1 MWLGFPRRGCGW
13 MLVALALSLR
23 SAPLSAQPEP
33 APEAPAATAEP
44 DEKESAPE
52 RAPAAPETAAET
64 QRSEDAPKDGAS
76 HEASGAAR
84 TNQRRIV
91 ESRAASSSTIPTL
104 RPLANPSVM
113 GRPLTAVK
121 FVTLGG
127 RWEAPL
133 ALQRVVVG
141 EATSGEL
148 ARRAMRELLDTGRFA
163 SVRAKLEPDGAG
175 AKLVLEVLPRRLI
188 ASLKIQGSSL
198 DGDSVLAAA
207 GVRVGGEITAPGL
220 TELAARLERLHRRRG
235 FPNVRVV
242 VTATDTDDPLRVV
255 VAADVNP
262 GQALRVTDLQFAVWP
277 STTVPGIRRVLE
289 RYAMA
294 RGDRF
299 DIEAVEAANLEFE
312 KQLRQHGWH
321 RASVTHTTRARPDG
335 VFLQLIVRA
344 GPLIR
349 PKFEGNIRF
358 DDTQLSTALG
368 LEDSEDRAPATLVS
382 RLSEFYAQRGFFDA
396 EITVSERGG
405 ADAPVVDLVFRV
417 REGRPVRVVAR
428 EFACLT
434 GRRGPADVGSEIDGV
449 LSEELPGGSI
459 LGSVDPRVVDQTFGP
474 RQTTGARVVPYE
486 PNPWLTY
493 MPDVYERAL
502 KHVRDLYRS
511 EGYLSV
517 IVGPATLLRRRCDPR
532 TQPHVCRPIG
542 PRKRP
547 RTMCAVDE
555 VKVPL
560 PEPEVDPAVT
570 CTPDPARGIRCEPDA
585 VLYIPIKIGPQAML
599 YDISFEGNQRFTE
612 ERLKETADMELGGP
626 ASQVGLD
633 KARRRIL
640 DEYAEEGFAFADVE
654 TALELS
660 PDRTRARARFVIG
673 ERQRVIVSGIV
684 VRGATRTNESL
695 IRSRVALE
703 VGKPYRRSWVRNTEE
718 RLATLGV
725 FSAVTVG
732 FEDPYVP
739 AKEKIVVVTV
749 QERKPQY
756 LDVRPG
762 FSTGEGFRI
771 TFEYGHRNLGGEA
784 IQLTLRSQ
792 LGYLPGAFILEKDV
806 RDKYDELDVGQR
818 LERRNSATVEF
829 PDVGLGPLFRLS
841 VEGIDVRDNARD
853 FGLTKDAGIVTLIFR
868 PSRRFSATIGGSL
881 ELNTAEI
888 FGSTQKGALEEY
900 VKNNPSRRAA
910 FRVPEGTTVA
920 VAERLGVTWDRRDN
934 PLGATTGTLVSAS
947 VEHVRAT
954 PVGGED
960 AEVAPGQASVFA
972 ATISQFLRIS
982 NRLAAYARLSDKG
995 LALAV
1000 SFRWGV
1006 NTQLIADSRT
1016 YPDRLFFLGGV
1027 DSLRGFLQDSMV
1039 PEDIAKQ
1046 LLDPNSGLTL
1056 REVVIRGGD
1065 AFINPRAE
1073 LRIPLGGDVQT
1084 AVFLD
1089 AGNLWTKPELV
1100 NASELRYAVGTG
1112 LRVGTPIGPLAFDYG
1127 FNVDRVLDEFFP
1139 QRENQRF
1146 WEDMGA
1152 FHFSIGLF

>member
-1 MWLGFPRRGCGW
+1 MRLGWWRSASEACLAGVA
-13 MLVALALSLR
+13 VALL
-23 SAPLSAQPEP
+23 SAPLAAQPKPESP
-33 APEAPAATAEP
+33 ADKGNAAAKKP
-44 DEKESAPE
+44 
-52 RAPAAPETAAET
+52 
-64 QRSEDAPKDGAS
+64 
-76 HEASGAAR
+76 
-84 TNQRRIV
+84 QRRIV
-91 ESRAASSSTIPTL
+91 ESRGESQSSIPTL
-104 RPLANPSVM
+104 RPPSTSKLM
-113 GRPLTAVK
+113 GKPLTQVK

-127 RWEAPL
+127 RWQTQTTL
-133 ALQRVVVG
+133 KRVVIG
-141 EATSGEL
+141 EVVTGEL
-148 ARRAMRELLDTGRFA
+148 TRRAMRELLDSGGFA
-163 SVRAKLEPDGAG
+163 SVRAKLEADGVG
-175 AKLVLEVLPRRLI
+175 AQLVLEVLPRRLI
-188 ASLKIQGSSL
+188 ASLRIKGSPL
-198 DGDSVLAAA
+198 DADSVLAAA
-207 GVRVGGEITAPGL
+207 EVRQGGEITSPGL
-220 TELAARLERLHRRRG
+220 GDLAERLERMHRRRG
-235 FPNVRVV
+235 FPNVRAA

-255 VAADVNP
+255 LSVHIAP
-262 GQALRVTDLQFAVWP
+262 GEPLRVTERQFAVWP
-277 STTVPGIRRVLE
+277 STTVTGIRKAIE
-289 RYAMA
+289 RYPIAD
-294 RGDRF
+294 GDRY
-299 DIEAVEAANLEFE
+299 DTEVVEAANVEFE
-312 KQLRQHGWH
+312 KLLRERGWH
-321 RASVTHTTRARPDG
+321 RASVTHNAQVRPDG
-335 VFLQLIVRA
+335 VLLQLIVRA

-349 PKFEGNIRF
+349 PRFEGNIRF
-358 DDTQLSTALG
+358 DDAQLRGALD

-382 RLSEFYAQRGFFDA
+382 RLGEFYAQRGFFDA
-396 EITVSERGG
+396 VINVKERGK
-405 ADAPVVDLVFRV
+405 ADSPILDLVFRV

-428 EFACLT
+428 EFACLS
-434 GRRGPADVGSEIDGV
+434 GARGPADVGSEIDGV
-449 LSEELPGGSI
+449 LSEELPGGTI
-459 LGSVDPRVVDQTFGP
+459 LGSVDSRVVDQTFGP
-474 RQTTGARVVPYE
+474 KQTTGARVVPYE

-493 MPDVYERAL
+493 MPDVYDRAL

-517 IVGPATLLRRRCDPR
+517 VVGPATLLRRRCDPR
-532 TQPHVCRPIG
+532 TQPHVCRPVG
-542 PRKRP
+542 PRRRP
-547 RTMCAVDE
+547 RTACAVDE
-555 VKVPL
+555 VRVPL
-560 PEPEVDPAVT
+560 PEPPVDPSLT
-570 CTPDPARGIRCEPDA
+570 CTPDAAKGIRCEPNA
-585 VLYIPIKIGPQAML
+585 VLHIPIKIGPQAML
-599 YDISFEGNQRFTE
+599 YDIRFEGNKRFTE

-626 ASQVGLD
+626 ASQLGLD
-633 KARRRIL
+633 KARRRLL
-640 DEYAEEGFAFADVE
+640 DDYAEEGFAFADVE

-673 ERQRVIVSGIV
+673 ERERVIVSGIV
-684 VRGATRTNESL
+684 VRGAQRTNESL

-703 VGKPYRRSWVRNTEE
+703 VGRPYRRSWVRATEE

-739 AKEKIVVVTV
+739 AKEKVVVITV

-762 FSTGEGFRI
+762 FSTGEGFRF

-806 RDKYDELDVGQR
+806 REKYDELDVGQR

-881 ELNTAEI
+881 ELNNAEI

-900 VKNNPSRRAA
+900 VKNNPARRSA

-947 VEHVRAT
+947 LEHVRAT
-954 PVGGED
+954 PVGDED
-960 AEVAPGQASVFA
+960 AEVAPGQESVFA
-972 ATISQFLRIS
+972 ATVSQFLRLS
-982 NRLAAYARLSDKG
+982 NRLAAYARFSDKG

-1006 NTQLIADSRT
+1006 NTQLIPDSRT

-1039 PEDIAKQ
+1039 PEDIAQQ

-1073 LRIPLGGDVQT
+1073 LRIPLSGSVQT
-1084 AVFLD
+1084 AAFLD

-1100 NASELRYAVGTG
+1100 EVTALRYAVGSG
-1112 LRVGTPIGPLAFDYG
+1112 LRIGTPIGPLAFDYG

-1139 QRENQRF
+1139 ERVEQRF
-1146 WEDMGA
+1146 WEDIGA